1 MNEFTEDHS
10 ERLLSKEWLIKIDNE
25 KSIPYLMKLHPTFAD
40 QSCVFLITDTKTVWA
55 EVLSK
60 QQLSRRWSML
70 NNNSAPSHL
79 PHPNNDAWLDQ
90 VLQYLVDVHTL
101 GVMGNLSFDV
111 IDSRYS
117 DLAIQFRGEGF
128 EWRWETFSI
137 GPRQSA
143 EVLSK
148 HLMIP
153 LLSTAY
159 LAFISPD
166 AISEI
171 SGSGLEKA
179 VDRVGRT
186 ARRSIDTHIRNVF
199 SQPRACTTIHRLS
212 ALFAFSANLPAI
224 IDEFENSEPTLPS
237 VDSVVGSRRTLN
249 ETPTARLL
257 PSINLGHARS
267 PNLLQM
273 EIESGDEH
281 HTKAM
286 TTRQGPGTDVLG
298 QATTGNSPTDAG
310 QDDDDGDILALSEKR
325 SGKKRGD
332 LGSTA
337 AATVI
342 QGKSASRISS
352 PASSV
357 PKSRAPAAVARIN
370 VLSKTSSSDSDS
382 DSPQRPN
389 KRTRT
394 KGQDHDG
401 DDDDD
406 DSDDGAKRGELRW
419 RGTKQP
425 VKRVG
430 RRF

>member
-10 ERLLSKEWLIKIDNE
+10 ARLLSKEWLVKIDNE
-25 KSIPYLMKLHPTFAD
+25 RSIPYLMKLHPTFGN

-70 NNNSAPSHL
+70 NINSAQSHL
-79 PHPNNDAWLDQ
+79 PHPTEDDGWLDQ
-90 VLQYLVDVHTL
+90 VLQYLVDVHTPHA
-101 GVMGNLSFDV
+101 MGDLSFDV
-111 IDSRYS
+111 MIDSRYS

-137 GPRQSA
+137 GPKQSA

-159 LAFISPD
+159 LALISPD

-171 SGSGLEKA
+171 SASALEKA

-186 ARRSIDTHIRNVF
+186 ARRSMDTHVRNIF
-199 SQPRACTTIHRLS
+199 SQPRACTSIRRLS
-212 ALFAFSANLPAI
+212 ALFAFSADLPAI
-224 IDEFENSEPTLPS
+224 VDEFENPEPTLPQS
-237 VDSVVGSRRTLN
+237 VDSAAGSHQTLN
-249 ETPTARLL
+249 KTPTVQR
-257 PSINLGHARS
+257 PSINLEHAQS
-267 PNLLQM
+267 PNSRQM

-286 TTRQGPGTDVLG
+286 TTTRQGPGTGVLG
-298 QATTGNSPTDAG
+298 QATTGNPPTKAG
-310 QDDDDGDILALSEKR
+310 QDDDDGDILALSEEKR
-325 SGKKRGD
+325 SGKQKMGD
-332 LGSTA
+332 VRSTA
-337 AATVI
+337 AGTSI

-352 PASSV
+352 TPASSV
-357 PKSRAPAAVARIN
+357 PGSHARPASAARSS

-389 KRTRT
+389 KRAKT
-394 KGQDHDG
+394 KDRIATAMMMMTATMVP
-401 DDDDD
+401 
-406 DSDDGAKRGELRW
+406 SAAN
-419 RGTKQP
+419 
-425 VKRVG
+425 
-430 RRF
+430 